1 LKTLVGIC
9 ILFIATLGVASQVE
23 WEREILKSILHSM
36 KKKPTI
42 AVYTP
47 DSNIQKILEGLDSI
61 VLLKRCDGADF
72 VLLKKKRE
80 KVCKKPTVVC
90 DYELYAK
97 EPNAVA
103 VFFWQK
109 GRPTIR
115 FSSKRLKRFGLKV
128 HGELEKF
135 VSTKN

>member
-1 LKTLVGIC
+1 LKTLVGIY
-9 ILFIATLGVASQVE
+9 ILFIATLGVASQEE
-23 WEREILKSILHSM
+23 WEGEILKSILHSM

-47 DSNIQKILEGLDSI
+47 NPNIQKILEGLDSI
-61 VLLKRCDGADF
+61 ILLKRCDDADF

-80 KVCKKPTVVC
+80 KICKKPAVVC
-90 DYELYAK
+90 DYELYV
-97 EPNAVA
+97 EDHNAVA

-128 HGELEKF
+128 DGELEKF